1 MNPFS
6 CFMGGINMMKKL
18 VAVVLI
24 FLILGTSG
32 TICYADNTSNKIRRV
47 ETGKYFFEVLE
58 PERDTVTTDK
68 NMLLS
73 FRASRG
79 TNVCIEV
86 YHNGSVDKDKE
97 NYILLYDPIDIT
109 IGVLQ
114 RGWASIDLKSGLN
127 KVQFTIEYKN
137 GSKDNMERIVNVMDI
152 KEVKQLFRDVVSK
165 PTLGIWE
172 KR

>member
-1 MNPFS
+1 
-6 CFMGGINMMKKL
+6 MKKL

-24 FLILGTSG
+24 FLILGASG
-32 TICYADNTSNKIRRV
+32 TVCYANNTSNEIKRV
-47 ETGKYFFEVLE
+47 ETGKYFFEILE
-58 PERDTVTTDK
+58 PKRDTVTTDK

-73 FRASRG
+73 FKASRG

-86 YHNGSVDKDKE
+86 YHNDSVEKDKE

-127 KVQFTIEYKN
+127 KIQFTIEYKN
-137 GSKDNMERIVNVMDI
+137 GSKDNMERTVNVMDI
-152 KEVKQLFRDVVSK
+152 KEVKQLLQDVVGK
-165 PTLGIWE
+165 PTLGIW
-172 KR
+172 KKQ